1 VLQAEV
7 TGSKPHIDDCEIEQS
22 WFSLT
27 TFATSSI
34 THPLATANSTA
45 LTSYSCTS
53 TNGFTRIPMSG
64 SRYNVPM
71 LCFVV
76 LLILVCCQARA
87 TVSYPLAF
95 RAGSN
100 ADSSPEGP
108 LVLLLNTIKEA
119 RRHLAAAAVARSVSI
134 FSMYPVDTIK
144 TRIQM
149 GQASALRLSGLYNGL
164 AGSLLGQVP
173 YG

>member
-1 VLQAEV
+1 MA
-7 TGSKPHIDDCEIEQS
+7 
-22 WFSLT
+22 
-27 TFATSSI
+27 
-34 THPLATANSTA
+34 
-45 LTSYSCTS
+45 
-53 TNGFTRIPMSG
+53 
-64 SRYNVPM
+64 
-71 LCFVV
+71 CFLF

-95 RAGSN
+95 RAGSTTP
-100 ADSSPEGP
+100 DSSPEGP
-108 LVLLLNTIKEA
+108 LVLFLNTIKEA

-149 GQASALRLSGLYNGL
+149 GQAKALRLSGLYNGL